1 MHPLRFPNSGGIKA
15 KVFVRKLWLWE
26 SIEERGR
33 LAMAR
38 PSTRAVDHSHTPC
51 RGDRPWPDHGQPP
64 CRGDRLRPRLRGQPL
79 AKGGFAARGQATRS
93 GCPQRA
99 HKGLPPAGVATPAAR
114 VAAPWQGGC
123 RSQGVVVACVG
134 AATTTTQRGK
144 RRT

>member
-99 HKGLPPAGVATPAAR
+99 HKGLPPTA
-114 VAAPWQGGC
+114 
-123 RSQGVVVACVG
+123 S
-134 AATTTTQRGK
+134 
-144 RRT
+144 